1 MYSKLSCNAISVGM
15 PRNGIYSLQP
25 HASFV
30 KIVVAL
36 TRAVL
41 DAQSAAQRQPGHSR
55 GDPAGRAERPPTPTE
70 LSMCTHVQ
78 LQAHHRSCSFVNA
91 SLKSAHTAALTI
103 RNERAAAVPSCVV
116 YNGFDSHNNE

>member
-1 MYSKLSCNAISVGM
+1 MYSKLSCNEVSVGM

-55 GDPAGRAERPPTPTE
+55 GDPAGLAERPPTPTADRLDRPSFGATVDHRAGACAARRSSAE
-70 LSMCTHVQ
+70 TNCTMRG
-78 LQAHHRSCSFVNA
+78 LRAKQAQICR
-91 SLKSAHTAALTI
+91 
-103 RNERAAAVPSCVV
+103 P
-116 YNGFDSHNNE
+116 